1 MRNATM
7 PILQIRDVPED
18 VYQAITAAAL
28 AEHRSLSQQAIVA
41 LRSALI
47 VGTKCQSSCIVQQ
60 LRNSQRRLP
69 ASAITPEALQREE
82 RDSR

>member
-7 PILQIRDVPED
+7 PILQIRDVPDD
-18 VYQAITAAAL
+18 VYQAVSAAAL

-47 VGTKCQSSCIVQQ
+47 VGTKSQSACIVMQ

-69 ASAITPEALQREE
+69 TSAITPEVFQRED
-82 RDSR
+82 RNS